1 MLIGHSDK
9 FFFRPGMTVGELTK
23 FRQKLKTFF
32 GKKDQIEM
40 ALRAFS
46 WIQPLRRVLSH
57 AFFKQIFKK

>member
-23 FRQKLKTFF
+23 FREKLKTFF

-40 ALRAFS
+40 TLGAFC
-46 WIQPLRRVLSH
+46 
-57 AFFKQIFKK
+57 